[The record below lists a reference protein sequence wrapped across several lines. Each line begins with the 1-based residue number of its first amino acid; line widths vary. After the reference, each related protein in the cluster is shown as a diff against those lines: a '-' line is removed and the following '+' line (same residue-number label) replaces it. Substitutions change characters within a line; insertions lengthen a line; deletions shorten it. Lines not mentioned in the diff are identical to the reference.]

1 MCTHS
6 VLREDNQGP
15 GGDAE
20 EQRLLLTSLESFRS
34 WRASFLTQ
42 WHSPWESHGE
52 WGVLEDRH
60 WARGGVMVDAD
71 QGPLSRRRDGWLG
84 VLQLP
89 QRKPLPV
96 HLPYF
101 PSPHLSQPVGTDPP
115 HYFLSNLRWT

>member
-52 WGVLEDRH
+52 WGVLEGRH
-60 WARGGVMVDAD
+60 WAGGRVVVGAGP
-71 QGPLSRRRDGWLG
+71 GPLSGRRDDWLG
-84 VLQLP
+84 ILQLP
-89 QRKPLPV
+89 QSKPLPV
-96 HLPYF
+96 PLLYL
-101 PSPHLSQPVGTDPP
+101 PSPHLSQPVGRDP
-115 HYFLSNLRWT
+115 HYYILSSSG